1 MTSVSLQGC
10 LDQYKK
16 NSKTRFLYF
25 HISNL
30 LVLLSSR
37 YKVGKAKQTMKHI
50 KWPFSE
56 KCHFRMLLLR
66 LLFKLPYHVW
76 LWQQTC
82 PKLKT
87 PFLKHWKHLV
97 YSFLSQSSNCGAV
110 MSRQEGECSTWLS
123 RTEIN
128 FSNSAHSSGYTKA
141 ITRKRFIWFQ

>member
-37 YKVGKAKQTMKHI
+37 YKVGKAKQTVKHKNSDHSVKNVTFACYFLGCSSNFLI
-50 KWPFSE
+50 MFGYDSKHAE
-56 KCHFRMLLLR
+56 N
-66 LLFKLPYHVW
+66 
-76 LWQQTC
+76 T
-82 PKLKT
+82 
-87 PFLKHWKHLV
+87 FLKHWKHLV

-110 MSRQEGECSTWLS
+110 MSRQQGECSTWLS

-128 FSNSAHSSGYTKA
+128 FSNSVHSSGYTKA